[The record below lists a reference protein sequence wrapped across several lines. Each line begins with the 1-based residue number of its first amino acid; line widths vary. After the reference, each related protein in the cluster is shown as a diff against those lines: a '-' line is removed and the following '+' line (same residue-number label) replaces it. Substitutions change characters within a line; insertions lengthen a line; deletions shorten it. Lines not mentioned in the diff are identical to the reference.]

1 RTTRSLRVWQKE
13 IPEFIHYYNT
23 ERPHMG
29 IGMKTPMEV
38 VRSY

>member
-1 RTTRSLRVWQKE
+1 MTRDYRNWKKE
-13 IPEFIHYYNT
+13 IPESIRYYNT

-29 IGMKTPMEV
+29 LNFKTPMQV

>member
-1 RTTRSLRVWQKE
+1 KRYQKE
-13 IPEFIHYYNT
+13 ITEYLHFYNT

-29 IGMKTPMEV
+29 LNMKTPMQV